1 MKLRDK
7 KYPSKQMVN
16 LAVYDKSVKG
26 SRHMAPVLFLYLL
39 FIVVFIRFFLLEP
52 VKEMAESEAALSQKQ
67 EELLRCQEYNSDYY
81 QVEERYRQYFGTY
94 LTPEERALIN
104 RVQVL
109 RLLEETVERCGVIET
124 ITIQGNTCQLVVAQT
139 PLSGISELTEA
150 LEASPLIQHVTVS
163 TAVARQYEEQND
175 ISQTVTADMTIILTG
190 GDLIAE

>member
-1 MKLRDK
+1 
-7 KYPSKQMVN
+7 
-16 LAVYDKSVKG
+16 
-26 SRHMAPVLFLYLL
+26 
-39 FIVVFIRFFLLEP
+39 
-52 VKEMAESEAALSQKQ
+52 MAESEAALSQKQ

-139 PLSGISELTEA
+139 PLSRISELTEA
-150 LEASPLIQHVTVS
+150 LEASP
-163 TAVARQYEEQND
+163 
-175 ISQTVTADMTIILTG
+175 
-190 GDLIAE
+190 

>member
-67 EELLRCQEYNSDYY
+67 EELLRCQEYNLKGRGY
-81 QVEERYRQYFGTY
+81 QGEGYQER
-94 LTPEERALIN
+94 RAC
-104 RVQVL
+104 R
-109 RLLEETVERCGVIET
+109 
-124 ITIQGNTCQLVVAQT
+124 
-139 PLSGISELTEA
+139 GI
-150 LEASPLIQHVTVS
+150 
-163 TAVARQYEEQND
+163 
-175 ISQTVTADMTIILTG
+175 
-190 GDLIAE
+190 